1 MTRVWQRMRFF
12 LTCFCKMTCRMNP
25 SWLPFLE
32 TAVLPFPVQWSE
44 IVLTLRLLSPSLYFG
59 KSLGLLLLKYL
70 WNIVRIMLVIFFKCS
85 WINARG
91 FSHECT
97 GELFLQ
103 HLCEWPRSTR
113 LSYKSAHCWI
123 VCSPGWVWSKYSS
136 MSFNTEHLQWRW
148 RVVLCCGTLRVV
160 CMLITGDIKLQACIL
175 WSHWTADVSSVVDD
189 YYLDERFF

>member
-1 MTRVWQRMRFF
+1 MH
-12 LTCFCKMTCRMNP
+12 CGYA
-25 SWLPFLE
+25 PFLE

-44 IVLTLRLLSPSLYFG
+44 IVLTLRLLFPSLYFG

-97 GELFLQ
+97 GDLFF
-103 HLCEWPRSTR
+103 STCVNGPGQPGHNINW
-113 LSYKSAHCWI
+113 LYTDSHCWI
-123 VCSPGWVWSKYSS
+123 VCLPDWVWSKCSS

-148 RVVLCCGTLRVV
+148 QVVLCCGTLRVV
-160 CMLITGDIKLQACIL
+160 CMLITGNMKLQACIL